1 MVVRAGDV
9 VISLK
14 HPFTEKKGI
23 VVSVKKSYG
32 VPDTCTVSWDDG
44 MVTNVWQSDVKI
56 VIENREPNSENW

>member
-1 MVVRAGDV
+1 MRAGDV

-44 MVTNVWQSDVKI
+44 MVTNVWQSDVKV
-56 VIENREPNSENW
+56 VIENRGQSVESR

>member
-1 MVVRAGDV
+1 MREGDV

-23 VVSVKKSYG
+23 VVAVKKSYG

-44 MVTNVWQSDVKI
+44 MITSVWQSDVK
-56 VIENREPNSENW
+56 VIIESRGQSVESR